1 MAKTKRGPSEAERAE
16 RRARDRDR
24 LQQAARELLTS
35 DGRQRWVRARALF
48 HNYSL
53 RNCLLLAAQCR
64 ERGIDARR
72 VVGFRAWLR
81 LGRYRE
87 SCVLSVAWL
96 ELRRRYVVLRSAGR
110 RGGCGR
116 VAPRWIPLRQPTLRA
131 SPSHAGRLP
140 PQVPWACSS
149 REPTAGARAASRH
162 GSERPHRCRGT
173 RGGRVRCRGGSQSV
187 CGRVPISTKS
197 ASAATVSS
205 LPTEL
210 SRSTSCRSR
219 PSPPPPTTVVL
230 VRTSM
235 PGVAWISCMR

>member
-16 RRARDRDR
+16 RRARDRER

-35 DGRQRWVRARALF
+35 DGWQRWLRARALF

-96 ELRRRYVVLRSAGR
+96 GLRRRYVVLRSAGR
-110 RGGCGR
+110 
-116 VAPRWIPLRQPTLRA
+116 
-131 SPSHAGRLP
+131 
-140 PQVPWACSS
+140 
-149 REPTAGARAASRH
+149 
-162 GSERPHRCRGT
+162 
-173 RGGRVRCRGGSQSV
+173 
-187 CGRVPISTKS
+187 
-197 ASAATVSS
+197 
-205 LPTEL
+205 
-210 SRSTSCRSR
+210 
-219 PSPPPPTTVVL
+219 
-230 VRTSM
+230 
-235 PGVAWISCMR
+235 